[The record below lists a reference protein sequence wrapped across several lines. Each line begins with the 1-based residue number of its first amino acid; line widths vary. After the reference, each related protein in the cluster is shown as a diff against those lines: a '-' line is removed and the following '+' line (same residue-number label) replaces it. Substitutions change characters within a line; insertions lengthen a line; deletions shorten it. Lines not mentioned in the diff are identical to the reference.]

1 MWGFGRQSWRSTRV
15 LSCTWWQH
23 MAASWYA
30 TTYALALVLSQLD
43 KPKFLHE
50 CSMISGIICEVAYI
64 RCPHHDQSKV
74 ESLGT
79 QQTWTSQKVKR
90 PFGEKTMHML
100 CGINVWL
107 LQTPWGEVL
116 STNCDYYGNRLL
128 INDYLKNILW
138 KLRVYIYIYIYL
150 FINYRYTRTIDICI
164 HVCSSPIIYGM
175 TAHVPQSLHQVCESG
190 FWLSAGMIQSG
201 PEGELGRI
209 QAPPVS
215 SVSPGWKWQ
224 LFIFDL

>member
-138 KLRVYIYIYIYL
+138 KLRVYIYIYLLI
-150 FINYRYTRTIDICI
+150 IDI
-164 HVCSSPIIYGM
+164 HAQSTYVYTSAVPPLFMGWRHTFPNPYTKSVNQAFGSALAWFSLVLRASWEESRHHLYLLYLQVGNGSCSSLTCRFM
-175 TAHVPQSLHQVCESG
+175 
-190 FWLSAGMIQSG
+190 
-201 PEGELGRI
+201 
-209 QAPPVS
+209 
-215 SVSPGWKWQ
+215 
-224 LFIFDL
+224 